1 VNVQVSE
8 VVAIMT
14 SLEGVARGAVSQSQ
28 PLLEAAAQLR
38 AVRSWLDGVE
48 VSIARQLAACDPQP
62 EANLAKASRSTSRQ
76 ADEVMRREA
85 TSNKAPDLAAAMR
98 RGDVSGAHIDAFGKA
113 LAGATADAARGLLEQ
128 VHELI
133 PIAAASNPDEFAS
146 ALRRRVQ
153 RLEGDE
159 GVARLDR
166 QRRDTRLR
174 CWLDR
179 HTGMWR
185 MSGEF
190 DPVTGALL
198 HQRLDAAVDRL
209 FASETPP
216 TCPADPLAKQ
226 DHLRALALV
235 DLTNP
240 DRSGTG
246 RPETI
251 VVIDTRHLDD
261 DGYPLVDWGLPVA
274 APFTAA
280 QQYLAASRVRPVI
293 VDGGTVVDAGGPM
306 QLGRTQRVASA
317 AQRRALAALYPS
329 CAIDGCSVGF
339 RHCTI
344 HHVDWW
350 RHGGNT
356 DIESLLPLCTRHH
369 HRVHDDGWILELRPD
384 RTLIVT
390 FPDGTRRSTGPP
402 SREVA

>member
-280 QQYLAASRVRPVI
+280 QQYLARSSMQVVRCSWAARSASRRQRNAEHSP
-293 VDGGTVVDAGGPM
+293 PS
-306 QLGRTQRVASA
+306 TQAV
-317 AQRRALAALYPS
+317 
-329 CAIDGCSVGF
+329 
-339 RHCTI
+339 
-344 HHVDWW
+344 
-350 RHGGNT
+350 
-356 DIESLLPLCTRHH
+356 
-369 HRVHDDGWILELRPD
+369 
-384 RTLIVT
+384 
-390 FPDGTRRSTGPP
+390 RSTAVPWDSVTAP
-402 SREVA
+402 STTSTGGATAGTPISSHCCRSVPDITIECTTTDGYSNSVPIER

>member
-1 VNVQVSE
+1 MQINE
-8 VVAIMT
+8 VVAIVT
-14 SLEGVARGAVSQSQ
+14 SLDAVASGKASQSE
-28 PLLEAAAQLR
+28 PLLRAAAQLR

-48 VSIARQLAACDPQP
+48 VSIARQLAACDPLP

-76 ADEVMRREA
+76 AGEVMRRDA
-85 TSNKAPDLAAAMR
+85 TGRKAPDLAAAMQ
-98 RGDVSGAHIDAFGKA
+98 RGEVSGAHVDAFGKA
-113 LAGATADAARGLLEQ
+113 LAGTTAKAAQGLLDQ
-128 VHELI
+128 IQELV
-133 PIAAASNPDEFAS
+133 PIAAACNPDEFAR
-146 ALRRRVQ
+146 ALRQRVQ

-159 GVARLDR
+159 GIARLER

-185 MSGEF
+185 LSGEF

-198 HQRLDAAVDRL
+198 HQRLDGAVDRL
-209 FASETPP
+209 FANETPP
-216 TCPADPLAKQ
+216 TCPADPVAKQ

-235 DLTNP
+235 DLTNS
-240 DRSGTG
+240 DRAGAG

-251 VVIDTRHLDD
+251 VVIDTRDLDD
-261 DGYPLVDWGLPVA
+261 DGHPLVDWGVPIA

-280 QQYLAASRVRPVI
+280 QQYLAASRARPVI
-293 VDGGTVVDAGGPM
+293 VDGSNIVDAGGPM

-317 AQRRALAALYPS
+317 AQRRALAALYPR
-329 CAIDGCSVGF
+329 CAIDGCSVSF

-350 RHGGNT
+350 RHGGKT

-369 HRVHDDGWILELRPD
+369 HRVHDDGWILDLQPD
-384 RTLIVT
+384 RTLVVT
-390 FPDGTRRSTGPP
+390 LPDGTSFSTGPP
-402 SREVA
+402 TREVA

>member
-1 VNVQVSE
+1 VKVQINE
-8 VVAIMT
+8 VVAIVT
-14 SLEGVARGAVSQSQ
+14 SLDAVARGTASQSE
-28 PLLEAAAQLR
+28 PLLRAAAQLR

-48 VSIARQLAACDPQP
+48 VSIARLLAACDPLP
-62 EANLAKASRSTSRQ
+62 EAKLAKASRSTSRQ
-76 ADEVMRREA
+76 AGEVMRREA
-85 TSNKAPDLAAAMR
+85 TGRKAPDLAAAMQ
-98 RGDVSGAHIDAFGKA
+98 RGEVSGAHVDAFGKA
-113 LAGATADAARGLLEQ
+113 LAGTTAKAAQGLLDQ
-128 VHELI
+128 VDELI
-133 PIAAASNPDEFAS
+133 PIAAASNPDEFAR

-159 GVARLDR
+159 GIARLER

-185 MSGEF
+185 LSGEF

-198 HQRLDAAVDRL
+198 HQRLDSAVDRL
-209 FASETPP
+209 FANETPP
-216 TCPADPLAKQ
+216 TCPADPVAKQ

-240 DRSGTG
+240 DRAGAG

-251 VVIDTRHLDD
+251 VVIDTRDLDD
-261 DGYPLVDWGLPVA
+261 DGHPLVDWGIPIA

-280 QQYLAASRVRPVI
+280 QQYLAASRARPVI
-293 VDGGTVVDAGGPM
+293 VDGSNIVDAGGPM

-329 CAIDGCSVGF
+329 CAIEGCSVGF

-350 RHGGNT
+350 RHGGKT

-369 HRVHDDGWILELRPD
+369 HRVHDDGWILDLRPD
-384 RTLIVT
+384 RTLVVT
-390 FPDGTRRSTGPP
+390 LPDGTSFSTGPP
-402 SREVA
+402 TREVA

>member
-1 VNVQVSE
+1 VKVQISE
-8 VVAIMT
+8 VVAIVT
-14 SLEGVARGAVSQSQ
+14 SLDVVARRAASESE
-28 PLLEAAAQLR
+28 PLLRAAAQLR
-38 AVRSWLDGVE
+38 AVRSWLDAVE
-48 VSIARQLAACDPQP
+48 VSIARQLAACDPLP

-76 ADEVMRREA
+76 AGEVMRREA
-85 TSNKAPDLAAAMR
+85 TGKKAPDLAAAMQ
-98 RGDVSGAHIDAFGKA
+98 RGEVSGAHVDAFGKA
-113 LAGATADAARGLLEQ
+113 LAGTTAKAAQGLLDQ
-128 VHELI
+128 IHELV
-133 PIAAASNPDEFAS
+133 PIAAASNPDEFAR
-146 ALRRRVQ
+146 ALRQRVQ

-159 GVARLDR
+159 GIARLER

-185 MSGEF
+185 LSGEF
-190 DPVTGALL
+190 DPVSGALL
-198 HQRLDAAVDRL
+198 HQRLDSAVDRL
-209 FASETPP
+209 FANETPP
-216 TCPADPLAKQ
+216 TCPADPVAKQ

-240 DRSGTG
+240 DRAGAG

-251 VVIDTRHLDD
+251 VVIDTRDLDD
-261 DGYPLVDWGLPVA
+261 DGHPLVDWGIPIA

-280 QQYLAASRVRPVI
+280 QQYLATSRARPVI
-293 VDGGTVVDAGGPM
+293 VDGSNIVDSGGPM

-329 CAIDGCSVGF
+329 CAIEGCSVGF

-350 RHGGNT
+350 RHGGKT

-369 HRVHDDGWILELRPD
+369 HRVHDDGWILDLRPD
-384 RTLIVT
+384 RTLVVT
-390 FPDGTRRSTGPP
+390 LPDGTSFSTGPP
-402 SREVA
+402 TRGVA